1 MTQPRVINNPAELE
15 EALKDFIIE
24 SLFIDLPRESILNDM
39 ALGTEVG
46 VDSLGFTEIVA
57 YLDDAWGV
65 KISDS
70 EFTPE
75 NFRTIDR
82 IVALAMSKQAV
93 AA

>member
-1 MTQPRVINNPAELE
+1 MSQARIANAAQLE

-24 SLFIDLPRESILNDM
+24 SLFIDLPREAILHDM

-57 YLDDAWGV
+57 YLDDVWGV
-65 KISDS
+65 KILDS
-70 EFTPE
+70 EFTPD

-82 IVALAMSKQAV
+82 IVALALSKQPV